1 MKINPELAHTINVV
15 NKEKEEATPPRKT
28 TQSHDLEPNIV
39 DIISVENRQAAKS
52 QVDSVEE
59 AKDLLLR
66 VTKNLEDVS
75 PDLYSLNQH
84 RISQLIG

>member
-1 MKINPELAHTINVV
+1 MKINPELAHTMNVV
-15 NKEKEEATPPRKT
+15 NKEEEEVTPRKT

-52 QVDSVEE
+52 QVDTVEE